1 MSACPPVTHLVLY
14 KHGVAFVV
22 HRGPADGAVTL
33 TVRRDDMP
41 DVLKSL
47 VVSGADAAVGA
58 ITFDT
63 PVDPPHDPDG
73 YPLAPDST
81 TALRDLLDGLRGRS
95 VEVQQGEATYRGE
108 VIGVDEPGAGER
120 ALLLRTGA
128 GRVQIVELAAVGRL
142 TVLDTGAREE
152 LVRLLDRAKAAT
164 AGPHCAIG
172 VDLRGRAAEVELSYL
187 VAAPM
192 WRVSYRLIRDG
203 ERATLAAMGILHNPV
218 DEDLTDITVTLTTG
232 QPHSFDIDLYHPRQ
246 VRRTVAE
253 ERQRVVEE
261 QMMRGAPRAAATVL
275 SGVPD
280 FANSYGEAAEEVDA
294 ADSGEYFEY
303 RLTTPVTLARGSA
316 TMVPLAVA
324 PVGQVRRELVW
335 QVGSAPAPQIAIA
348 FVNDTDLVL
357 EEGPAVIYEHGG
369 YAGEAMLGFTARG
382 ARARLN
388 FANDLA
394 VHCSSSVATAT
405 VTVGVRLADTA
416 AIEEQRVEQRHA
428 LRLRNDHPDPVE
440 VIVELP
446 RRSGRHVT
454 AEDDGDTAVVLLDD
468 GDPDHHRLAVTVPG
482 HRAVATTVL
491 ETWPVYRD
499 IGYGEL
505 SPTQLD
511 AWLATRSLDAATLG
525 ELSGVLAGQQRADG
539 LDAERDRLDTER
551 SDVHAA
557 ASRITEQLQVL
568 RTDGDE
574 GRLRARQVGAL
585 EELQDQ
591 VAVLD
596 AEIRRLSADA
606 AAAREAAAAQLQRLL
621 N

>member
-73 YPLAPDST
+73 YPLAPYST

-95 VEVQQGEATYRGE
+95 VEVQQAEATYRGE

-280 FANSYGEAAEEVDA
+280 FADSYGEAAEEVDA

-382 ARARLN
+382 ARTRLS
-388 FANDLA
+388 FAKDLA
-394 VHCSSSVATAT
+394 VHCTGTVATAT

-428 LRLRNDHPDPVE
+428 LRLRNDHPDEVE

-446 RRSGRHVT
+446 RRAGHHIT
-454 AEDDGDTAVVLLDD
+454 GDDTAALLDD
-468 GDPDHHRLAVTVPG
+468 GDPDFHRFAVTVAG
-482 HRAVATTVL
+482 HRTVGATVL

-505 SPTQLD
+505 SPAHLD
-511 AWLATRSLDAATLG
+511 AWLAGRALDAATIG
-525 ELSGVLAGQQRADG
+525 ELSGVLAEQQRADALDAQRDR
-539 LDAERDRLDTER
+539 LDAERTDL
-551 SDVHAA
+551 HAA

-585 EELQDQ
+585 GELQDQ

-596 AEIRRLSADA
+596 AEIRRLGAEA

-621 N
+621 S

>member
-63 PVDPPHDPDG
+63 PVDPPPDPDG
-73 YPLAPDST
+73 YSLAPDSA

-108 VIGVDEPGAGER
+108 VIGVDEPGVGER

-253 ERQRVVEE
+253 ERRRVVEE
-261 QMMRGAPRAAATVL
+261 RMMRGAPRAAATVL

-280 FANSYGEAAEEVDA
+280 FADSYGEAAEEVDA

-303 RLTTPVTLARGSA
+303 RLTTPVTLPRGSA

-348 FVNDTDLVL
+348 FVNDTGLVL

-382 ARARLN
+382 ARTRLS
-388 FANDLA
+388 FAKDLA
-394 VHCSSSVATAT
+394 VHCTGTVATAT

-428 LRLRNDHPDPVE
+428 LRLRNDHPGEVE

-446 RRSGRHVT
+446 RRAGHHIT
-454 AEDDGDTAVVLLDD
+454 GDDTAVLLDD
-468 GDPDHHRLAVTVPG
+468 ADPDFHRFAVTVAG
-482 HRAVATTVL
+482 HRTVGANVL

-505 SPTQLD
+505 SPAHLD
-511 AWLATRSLDAATLG
+511 AWLAGRALDAATIG
-525 ELSGVLAGQQRADG
+525 ELSGVLAEQQRADALDAQRDR
-539 LDAERDRLDTER
+539 LDAERTDL
-551 SDVHAA
+551 HAA

-596 AEIRRLSADA
+596 AEIRRLGAEA

-621 N
+621 S

>member
-95 VEVQQGEATYRGE
+95 VEVQQAEATYRGE

-280 FANSYGEAAEEVDA
+280 FADSYGEAAEEVDA

-382 ARARLN
+382 ARTRLS
-388 FANDLA
+388 FAKDLA
-394 VHCSSSVATAT
+394 VHCTGTVATAT

-428 LRLRNDHPDPVE
+428 LRLRNDHPDEVE

-446 RRSGRHVT
+446 RRAGHHIT
-454 AEDDGDTAVVLLDD
+454 GDDTAALLDD
-468 GDPDHHRLAVTVPG
+468 GDPDFHRFAVTVAG
-482 HRAVATTVL
+482 HRTVGATVL

-505 SPTQLD
+505 SPAHLD
-511 AWLATRSLDAATLG
+511 AWLAGRALDAATIG
-525 ELSGVLAGQQRADG
+525 ELSGVLAEQQRADALDAQRDR
-539 LDAERDRLDTER
+539 LDAERTDL
-551 SDVHAA
+551 HAA

-585 EELQDQ
+585 GELQDQ

-596 AEIRRLSADA
+596 AEIRRLGAEA

-621 N
+621 S

>member
-63 PVDPPHDPDG
+63 PVDPPHVPDG
-73 YPLAPDST
+73 YQLAPDST

-95 VEVQQGEATYRGE
+95 VEVQQAEATYRGE

-164 AGPHCAIG
+164 AGPHCVIG

-253 ERQRVVEE
+253 ERRRVVEE

-280 FANSYGEAAEEVDA
+280 FADSYGEAAEEVDA

-382 ARARLN
+382 ARTRLS
-388 FANDLA
+388 FAKDLA
-394 VHCSSSVATAT
+394 VHCTGTVATAT

-428 LRLRNDHPDPVE
+428 LRLRNDHPDEVE

-446 RRSGRHVT
+446 RRAGHHIT
-454 AEDDGDTAVVLLDD
+454 GDDTAALLDD
-468 GDPDHHRLAVTVPG
+468 GDPDFHRFAVTVAG
-482 HRAVATTVL
+482 HRTVGATVL

-505 SPTQLD
+505 SPAHLD
-511 AWLATRSLDAATLG
+511 AWLAGRALDAATIG
-525 ELSGVLAGQQRADG
+525 ELSGVLAEQQRADALDAQRDR
-539 LDAERDRLDTER
+539 LDAERTDL
-551 SDVHAA
+551 HAA

-585 EELQDQ
+585 GELQDQ

-596 AEIRRLSADA
+596 AEIRRLGAEA

-621 N
+621 S